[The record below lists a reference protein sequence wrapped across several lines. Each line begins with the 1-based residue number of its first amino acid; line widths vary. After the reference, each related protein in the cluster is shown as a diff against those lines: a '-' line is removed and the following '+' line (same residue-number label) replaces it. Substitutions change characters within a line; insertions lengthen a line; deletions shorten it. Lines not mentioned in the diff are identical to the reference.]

1 VTRRDGPPA
10 AADATPTPFEF
21 ELLVQPDWIDP
32 NGHMNIA
39 RYVVAFDLASDAF
52 CDHLGVGWA
61 YMRATGN
68 STFALGMNLDYRRE
82 LFEGNPL
89 RIATQ
94 LLDWDHKRL
103 HIFHQMYHAT
113 EGFLAATNEV
123 LFAHVCLA
131 QRRSVPLPESAQ
143 AALARVASA
152 HERLG
157 VPEGA
162 FRRLGIRER

>member
-1 VTRRDGPPA
+1 VSGRDTATA
-10 AADATPTPFEF
+10 ARSTPTPFEC
-21 ELLVQPDWIDP
+21 EMVVQPEWIDP

-39 RYVVAFDLASDAF
+39 QYVVAFDLASDAF
-52 CDHLGVGWA
+52 CEHVGVGWD
-61 YMRATGN
+61 YMRTTGN

-82 LFEGNPL
+82 LFEGDPL
-89 RIATQ
+89 RITTQ

-103 HIFHQMYHAT
+103 HIFHKMCHAT
-113 EGFLAATNEV
+113 GDFLAATNEV
-123 LFAHVCLA
+123 LFAHVCLE
-131 QRRSVPLPESAQ
+131 QRRSVPLPETAQ
-143 AALARVASA
+143 AALARVAAA